1 MGRKWNNIKYG
12 KAAKDAAK
20 AKVYARFG
28 KEIYMAAKPM
38 PNLEMNQALKAVV
51 ERAKTNKVPRE
62 IIDRAIDK
70 AKSSDD
76 VNYNEIRY
84 EGYGPQGSAIIVD
97 CLTDNVNRTVAEVR
111 SAFKKNGGNLGV
123 SGSVAYM
130 FDAFGLIETSGIM
143 EDDLL
148 MILIES
154 DIDVQKLETEEQV
167 VLVYC
172 APDQLHHVENFLKTV
187 EGLEIMSSQLTMEAN
202 VEVSLEQ
209 GEALEQFEKLI
220 ETLEAL
226 DDVSNVYHNLV

>member
-1 MGRKWNNIKYG
+1 MGRKWNNIKDG
-12 KAAKDAAK
+12 KAAKDGAK

-38 PNLEMNQALKAVV
+38 PDLEMNQALRAVV
-51 ERAKTNKVPRE
+51 DRARTNKVPRE

-70 AKSSDD
+70 AKSNDD

-84 EGYGPQGSAIIVD
+84 EGYGPQGTAIIVD

-111 SAFKKNGGNLGV
+111 SAFKKNSGNLGV

-130 FDAFGLIETSGIM
+130 FDALGIIETKGIQ

-148 MILIES
+148 MILLEG
-154 DIDVQKLETEEQV
+154 DIDVKELETEQDMV
-167 VLVYC
+167 IVYC
-172 APDQLHHVENFLKTV
+172 QPDQLHQVETFLLSV
-187 EGLEIMSSQLTMEAN
+187 DGLEIISSELTMEAN
-202 VEVSLEQ
+202 IETSLEDA
-209 GEALEQFEKLI
+209 EALEQFTKLI

-226 DDVSNVYHNLV
+226 DDVSSVYHNLV